1 MTVKDRD
8 HQLGVFIQGRLRF
21 IRHHCEKK
29 GLDPERSLA
38 AIAAEARRGAGSAD
52 RVEFLDK
59 RVFGSGILPTSA
71 VPDWVDKV
79 FLEAMTRVL
88 DSGSGRLFT
97 TTSKQPCI
105 SFEAGRFNAQQQAET
120 DYKSLYTGKAPTDW
134 LRTTFPIL
142 YRSCYGP
149 DAAKDLRVEQ
159 LAPSRFRVSMANRRL
174 EKASQADCS
183 TVIGYVFGSLEKLG
197 APRPL
202 VTHPECCVAPGAT
215 CERCVFE
222 VSWG

>member
-1 MTVKDRD
+1 M
-8 HQLGVFIQGRLRF
+8 
-21 IRHHCEKK
+21 
-29 GLDPERSLA
+29 
-38 AIAAEARRGAGSAD
+38 
-52 RVEFLDK
+52 DK

-120 DYKSLYTGKAPTDW
+120 IYKSLYTGKAPTDW

-159 LAPSRFRVSMANRRL
+159 LAP
-174 EKASQADCS
+174 

-202 VTHPECCVAPGAT
+202 VTHPDCCVAPGAT